1 MTEEASQFH
10 ILIVDDTLQN
20 IQVLGTILREQGYQL
35 NVAQDGVQAL
45 KQVAKLIPD
54 LILLDIMM
62 PKMDGFETC
71 KRLKDHPQTRDIPI
85 IFLTAKVETD
95 DLIKGFELGA
105 VDYITKPFQSA
116 ELLKRVQTHLELAL
130 LRRDLEQRV
139 AERTEELNQ
148 ANIHLREEQEERLE
162 RERQLAQAQKLEAI
176 GQLTAGIGHEFN
188 SPLQFISSNIEF
200 LTDIF
205 GELRDSLN
213 HYAKLMQHCKSDSLT
228 AGILKEI
235 DEALEEVDLTYIVE
249 EIPRALEKAQGGIL
263 RVSRIV
269 QAMKDI
275 SQPGS
280 QGKVDVALNEIIES
294 ATIVSH
300 NEWKDAADLEL
311 IFDDSLPKLPCL
323 PGEISQAIV
332 HLVVNAARAIADKGE
347 EKGQIVISTLAKGD
361 QVEVRVADT
370 GTGIPR
376 EIRDKIFDPF
386 FTTREVGQGTGTGL
400 SLARDVIVNK
410 LGGEVNFETE
420 MGKGTTFV
428 IRLPLQE
435 S

>member
-162 RERQLAQAQKLEAI
+162 RERQ
-176 GQLTAGIGHEFN
+176 
-188 SPLQFISSNIEF
+188 
-200 LTDIF
+200 
-205 GELRDSLN
+205 
-213 HYAKLMQHCKSDSLT
+213 
-228 AGILKEI
+228 
-235 DEALEEVDLTYIVE
+235 
-249 EIPRALEKAQGGIL
+249 
-263 RVSRIV
+263 
-269 QAMKDI
+269 
-275 SQPGS
+275 
-280 QGKVDVALNEIIES
+280 
-294 ATIVSH
+294 
-300 NEWKDAADLEL
+300 
-311 IFDDSLPKLPCL
+311 
-323 PGEISQAIV
+323 
-332 HLVVNAARAIADKGE
+332 
-347 EKGQIVISTLAKGD
+347 
-361 QVEVRVADT
+361 
-370 GTGIPR
+370 
-376 EIRDKIFDPF
+376 
-386 FTTREVGQGTGTGL
+386 
-400 SLARDVIVNK
+400 
-410 LGGEVNFETE
+410 
-420 MGKGTTFV
+420 
-428 IRLPLQE
+428 
-435 S
+435 

>member
-1 MTEEASQFH
+1 MTEKASQFH
-10 ILIVDDTLQN
+10 ILIVDDTLQY

-71 KRLKDHPQTRDIPI
+71 KRLKEHPKTEDIPV

-95 DLIKGFELGA
+95 DLVKGFELGA

-116 ELLKRVQTHLELAL
+116 ELLKRVQTHLELVL
-130 LRRDLEQRV
+130 LRRDLEKRV
-139 AERTEELNQ
+139 AERTEELQ
-148 ANIHLREEQEERLE
+148 LANDEKLE

-205 GELRDSLN
+205 GELRSSLQ
-213 HYAKLMQHCKSDSLT
+213 HYAKLMEHCKEDSLT
-228 AGILKEI
+228 ASLIQEI
-235 DEALEEVDLTYIVE
+235 DAALEEIDLAYITE
-249 EIPRALEKAQGGIL
+249 EIPRALEKAQGGIS

-280 QGKVDVALNEIIES
+280 QGKVDVDLNEIIES

-311 IFDDSLPKLPCL
+311 IFDDSLPKAPCL
-323 PGEISQAIV
+323 PGEFSQAIV
-332 HLVVNAARAIADKGE
+332 HLVVNAARAIADKGD
-347 EKGQIVISTLAKGD
+347 EKGQIVISTLTAD
-361 QVEVRVADT
+361 DRAEVRVADT
-370 GTGIPR
+370 GIGISG

-410 LGGEVNFETE
+410 LGGEITFETE
-420 MGKGTTFV
+420 VGKGTTFV

>member
-1 MTEEASQFH
+1 MTEKASQFH

-71 KRLKDHPQTRDIPI
+71 KRLKEHPKTEDIPV

-95 DLIKGFELGA
+95 DLVKGFELGA

-116 ELLKRVQTHLELAL
+116 ELLKRVQTHLELVL
-130 LRRDLEQRV
+130 LRRDLEKRV
-139 AERTEELNQ
+139 AERTEELQ
-148 ANIHLREEQEERLE
+148 LANDEKLE

-205 GELRDSLN
+205 GELRSSLQ
-213 HYAKLMQHCKSDSLT
+213 HYAKLMEHCKEDSLT
-228 AGILKEI
+228 ASLIQEI
-235 DEALEEVDLTYIVE
+235 DAALEEIDLAYITE
-249 EIPRALEKAQGGIL
+249 EIPRALEKAQGGIS

-280 QGKVDVALNEIIES
+280 QGKVDVDLNEIIES

-311 IFDDSLPKLPCL
+311 IFDDSLPKAPCL
-323 PGEISQAIV
+323 PGEFSQAIV
-332 HLVVNAARAIADKGE
+332 HLVVNAARAIADKGD
-347 EKGQIVISTLAKGD
+347 EKGQIVISTLTAD
-361 QVEVRVADT
+361 DRAEVRVADT
-370 GTGIPR
+370 GIGISG

-410 LGGEVNFETE
+410 LGGEITFETE
-420 MGKGTTFV
+420 VGKGTTFV